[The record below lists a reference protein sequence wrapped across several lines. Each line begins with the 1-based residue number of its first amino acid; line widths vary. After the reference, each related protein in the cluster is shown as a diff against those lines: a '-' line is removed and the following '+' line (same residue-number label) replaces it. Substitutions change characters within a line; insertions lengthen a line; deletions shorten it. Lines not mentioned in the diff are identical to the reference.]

1 LEALKLKLQM
11 QFGCTSQE
19 LRIEQVEYAKK
30 EGKGKYGC
38 PVAKYILRRQSLEEK
53 FMAIIKKRRGHT

>member
-1 LEALKLKLQM
+1 M

-19 LRIEQVEYAKK
+19 LRIEQVEYTKE

-38 PVAKYILRRQSLEEK
+38 PVAKYIMRRQSLEEK
-53 FMAIIKKRRGHT
+53 FMAIIKKREGHT